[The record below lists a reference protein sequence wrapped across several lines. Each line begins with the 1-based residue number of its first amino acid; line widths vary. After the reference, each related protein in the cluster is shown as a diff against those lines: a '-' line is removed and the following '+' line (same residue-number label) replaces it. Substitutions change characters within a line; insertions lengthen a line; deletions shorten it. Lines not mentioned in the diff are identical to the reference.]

1 MNIYLDNVNF
11 SSSSGPNSF
20 GKKLGK
26 SLISKGHSIAPS
38 SIEDVD
44 VILSFIMTNLNAKF
58 KPLALRLDGIYFNS
72 AQDYDKLNAPIS
84 MTYKIADAVFFQ
96 SDFN

>member
-26 SLISKGHSIAPS
+26 SFKDKGHCILPERP
-38 SIEDVD
+38 EDVD
-44 VILSFIMTNLNAKF
+44 VILSFIMTSLNTKF
-58 KPLALRLDGIYFNS
+58 KPMALRLDGCLLYTS
-72 AQDYDKLNAPIS
+72 PSPRDRG
-84 MTYKIADAVFFQ
+84 
-96 SDFN
+96 